1 MKQADRRERRFARIV
16 FNRADDAADDF
27 HLHINTSR
35 TPSDC
40 ALASIEALQAA
51 HAIQRKLQQ
60 EAAESRAHYTMDEFP
75 ELKNESEKEFAHLL
89 NMYGIDWRYEPK
101 TFPVEWDSEGRVT
114 LAFSPDFYLPRFNL
128 YLELTTMNQR
138 YVTMKNKKAR
148 KVQEL
153 YPGTNVRIVYRKD
166 FLSMLERFDT

>member
-1 MKQADRRERRFARIV
+1 
-16 FNRADDAADDF
+16 
-27 HLHINTSR
+27 
-35 TPSDC
+35 
-40 ALASIEALQAA
+40 
-51 HAIQRKLQQ
+51 
-60 EAAESRAHYTMDEFP
+60 
-75 ELKNESEKEFAHLL
+75 
-89 NMYGIDWRYEPK
+89 MYGIDWRYEPK